1 MMKKKKLAA
10 ALALAS
16 LFMSAPAYA
25 ADKADLFAD
34 VPAGHWAYES
44 LSVLAEDGIITGLPE
59 GGFEGDRTVRRS
71 EMAAMVGRALST
83 YTHHQ
88 EKMTERGE
96 KELERLSA
104 EFYPELT
111 QLGVRMKKL
120 EKYHSKTTLSGDIR
134 LRVIGNAKNYG
145 TSKNHGGNQFEHRVR
160 LTATS
165 ELTPNLYSTIRLNVG
180 EDSTRAR
187 DSWHATGSDSIAAER
202 SDYGSKAYFD
212 KAYLSWYTGKYQ
224 FDLGRMDFKLGQGGI
239 AAGVHDGIYVTY
251 RPDKDTSVSAGW
263 ASMGQDLPDTIKDSD
278 YKIADHTPI
287 FEAELRKKIGVM
299 YWSLSHLR
307 SLSTNTRNIY
317 MPYYTHSDSGEAYA
331 IPAKLEQWGLGFQM
345 PLKGRWYLQAEYLR
359 NEADGLKNNY
369 AVTPGVPDKGVDRD
383 GWWASLSYTTLNM
396 SSPGSFRWDLTYL
409 DMGNWAIDADLYQH
423 GLWVN
428 GGDFL
433 GGNGEKG
440 FGLQAQYMLAKN
452 LDLCADYF
460 WVKPKHED
468 SAGFS
473 KYRSPWQVA
482 LNYFF

>member
-1 MMKKKKLAA
+1 MMKKKKLAV
-10 ALALAS
+10 ALALACLS
-16 LFMSAPAYA
+16 FAAPAYA
-25 ADKADLFAD
+25 AESADLFAD

-44 LSVLAEDGIITGLPE
+44 LEVLAEDGIITGLPE
-59 GGFEGDRTVRRS
+59 GGFEGDRTIQRS
-71 EMAAMVGRALST
+71 EMAALVGRALST

-88 EKMTERGE
+88 EQVTERGE
-96 KELERLSA
+96 KELERLAS

-120 EKYHSKTTLSGDIR
+120 EKYHSKTKIYGDIR
-134 LRVIGNAKNYG
+134 LRAIGNSKNYAND
-145 TSKNHGGNQFEHRVR
+145 TNHSKSQFEHRVR
-160 LTATS
+160 LTAES

-187 DSWHATGSDSIAAER
+187 DSWHLSGTGDIDPEHH
-202 SDYGSKAYFD
+202 DYGSKAYFD

-251 RPDKDTSVSAGW
+251 RPEKDTSISAGW
-263 ASMGQDLPDTIKDSD
+263 ASMAHNLTGTSYDD
-278 YKIADHTPI
+278 YKEEDHTPI

-317 MPYYTHSDSGEAYA
+317 MPYYTYSDAGEAYA
-331 IPAKLEQWGLGFQM
+331 IPAKFEQWGLGFQM

-359 NEADGLKNNY
+359 NEADGLKANY
-369 AVTPGVPDKGVDRD
+369 SQTAGVPDKGVDRD

-396 SSPGSFRWDLTYL
+396 NCPGSFRWDLTYL
-409 DMGNWAIDADLYQH
+409 DMGNWAIDSDLYQH

-440 FGLQAQYMLAKN
+440 WGIQAQYMLAKN

-460 WVKPKHED
+460 WVKPKNSET
-468 SAGFS
+468 AGFS